1 MGEGWKLSPA
11 KFVGGG
17 AARWRS
23 ERPAAEFHAVMM
35 RFTSEWENHQHNSTS
50 MNLRVH
56 SIEMEAYGAVLRA
69 FVAQSDV
76 LSWGKEELIS
86 ELRKELRVSDFEHRE
101 ILAKVNADESIK
113 AIRASH
119 KDADFPQEPLTGS
132 GYALESAGRVP
143 CKRLKGSG
151 ANTSSSPRYLP
162 SPKPASPAVLLPTAH
177 RRHDQRDNGAARVYP
192 QVNPG
197 RELKPSSHEKQRSS
211 LRKGRGSLAAHPLD
225 QGSIYL
231 RESSSDLGPTSLRFM
246 QQRSSSMREN
256 PDPLQVERAKSM
268 LREHERALVRAIARL
283 AQVAGGD
290 ESTNLH
296 VSTFYPPKS

>member
-1 MGEGWKLSPA
+1 MYICVSTYLLSDLLGIGRRLWAVGKERDDDEIHLRMG
-11 KFVGGG
+11 
-17 AARWRS
+17 
-23 ERPAAEFHAVMM
+23 
-35 RFTSEWENHQHNSTS
+35 NHQHNSTS

-76 LSWGKEELIS
+76 LSW
-86 ELRKELRVSDFEHRE
+86 KELRVSDFEHRE

-162 SPKPASPAVLLPTAH
+162 SPKPASPLHTGEN
-177 RRHDQRDNGAARVYP
+177 DQRDYGAARIYP

-197 RELKPSSHEKQRSS
+197 RELKPSSHEKQRSTS
-211 LRKGRGSLAAHPLD
+211 GKEEDLWPLILWIRALY
-225 QGSIYL
+225 IYGK
-231 RESSSDLGPTSLRFM
+231 SSSDLGPDVIEIHATEELIHEVESVCRG
-246 QQRSSSMREN
+246 EN

-268 LREHERALVRAIARL
+268 LREHERALVQAIARL

>member
-1 MGEGWKLSPA
+1 MGGRLEALS
-11 KFVGGG
+11 G
-17 AARWRS
+17 
-23 ERPAAEFHAVMM
+23 EFHAVMM

-231 RESSSDLGPTSLRFM
+231 RESSSDLGPDVIEIHATEELIHEVESVCRG
-246 QQRSSSMREN
+246 EN